1 MSIQLLPQAQETRRP
16 KVNLHA
22 QIALDATRV
31 HEACGTARRTFAMW
45 LAGQMQGTVLWIV
58 PAWEKDRLHPDGML
72 AFADPARFLFV
83 APGRS
88 EDVLWCG
95 EEALRAGAVPLV
107 VLDLP
112 DPPAL
117 VAIRRL
123 HLAAQTGRNRT
134 SAAGSAADTRRW
146 WCTRGRKPLAY
157 GSGSRQPNPPLA
169 FGTPSRPHSTCQMLA
184 CHANPRP
191 CGANIVRDQR
201 PLNQPARA
209 THISHGPQN
218 RLTVR
223 GHI

>member
-123 HLAAQTGRNRT
+123 HLAAQTGAEIGQAPLGLLLTPGDGGAPGVESRWHMAPAHD
-134 SAAGSAADTRRW
+134 SQTRRW
-146 WCTRGRKPLAY
+146 LLERRRARTAPVRCWHATQTR
-157 GSGSRQPNPPLA
+157 
-169 FGTPSRPHSTCQMLA
+169 
-184 CHANPRP
+184 
-191 CGANIVRDQR
+191 
-201 PLNQPARA
+201 ARA
-209 THISHGPQN
+209 G
-218 RLTVR
+218 LTLSETSAP
-223 GHI
+223 